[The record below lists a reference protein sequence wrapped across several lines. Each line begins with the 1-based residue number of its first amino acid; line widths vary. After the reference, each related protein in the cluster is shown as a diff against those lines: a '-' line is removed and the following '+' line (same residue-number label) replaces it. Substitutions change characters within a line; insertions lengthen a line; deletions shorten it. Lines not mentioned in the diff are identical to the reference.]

1 MFTEGQCSAHDSVDM
16 AVEGRE
22 DGIADA
28 VGRALAV
35 GGLGEDF
42 DVDAGPNQNVGAAGP
57 RAAQW
62 NSAADPKT

>member
-1 MFTEGQCSAHDSVDM
+1 
-16 AVEGRE
+16 
-22 DGIADA
+22 
-28 VGRALAV
+28 V